1 MRIGIAGTGKMGAA
15 IAQRLMSAGHEVAV
29 WNRTTAKTRELAAAG
44 ARVAE
49 TPVALADGTEAIITI
64 LTDAAAIN
72 AVYLG
77 VEGLLSDDCAGKL
90 FIEMSTVPPEI
101 QVDLA
106 PKVKRK
112 GATIIECPISGTVG
126 PARDGKLLGFA
137 GGETAGVARARPVL
151 DQICRRVEHVGPIGA
166 GARMKLA
173 INLPLMVFWQAFGE
187 ALALCAPLKLDLDR
201 VVDMFADSPGGPNF
215 LRRRGPEVAKLIE
228 GGGTVST
235 TFDVDSMRKDLRA
248 MIDEAKALGTGAPVT
263 AQVLE
268 CYDQASKEGL
278 GTADCTALPARWM
291 RRVTNGRES

>member
-15 IAQRLMSAGHEVAV
+15 VAQRLMGAGHDVIV
-29 WNRTTAKTRELAAAG
+29 WNRTMAKTRELAAAG
-44 ARVAE
+44 AGVAE
-49 TPVALADGTEAIITI
+49 TPAALGEGSKAIITI
-64 LTDAAAIN
+64 LTDATAIE

-77 VEGLLSDDCAGKL
+77 THGLLSGDCAGKL
-90 FIEMSTVPPEI
+90 FIEMSTVRPEA
-101 QVDLA
+101 QRGLA
-106 PKVKRK
+106 PNVKQK
-112 GATIIECPISGTVG
+112 GAAFVECPVSGTVG
-126 PARDGKLLGFA
+126 PAREGKLLGFA
-137 GGETAGVARARPVL
+137 GGETADVVRARPL
-151 DQICRRVEHVGPIGA
+151 LEQICRRVEHVGPIGA

-187 ALALCAPLKLDLDR
+187 ALALCAPLRLDLDR

-248 MIDEAKALGTGAPVT
+248 IVGEAKALGSGAPVT
-263 AQVLE
+263 ERVLE
-268 CYDQASKEGL
+268 CIDQASREGF
-278 GTADCTALPARWM
+278 GAADCTALPARWM